1 MCGNK
6 CARRSCARRIRVA
19 RQSDEHVE
27 GGVLGDAVLF
37 REKVDGL
44 GDDFARSQVFLDLI
58 AGVGRCAAS
67 VSEFVAVQEG
77 FPSLGEANAG
87 LLIRRERGPD
97 R

>member
-1 MCGNK
+1 M
-6 CARRSCARRIRVA
+6 RP
-19 RQSDEHVE
+19 
-27 GGVLGDAVLF
+27 AVLRTVAYASPNNRTSMSRAAPSVMPCF
-37 REKVDGL
+37 SREDVDGL
-44 GDDFARSQVFLDLI
+44 GDDFTRPQVFHDLI
-58 AGVGRCAAS
+58 AGVGHCAAS